1 MANAWSFFPN
11 LNLLKKSGAG
21 HGAIAETVSHNV
33 SQSMSKKILTIM
45 LLTSIL
51 NFFGCK
57 GKNEPEKTKEDAEFE
72 QFLEQSKNSI
82 DEFNNRKIYK
92 NLTIEILDSIPDDKL
107 EQAIMDNI
115 DTRFQDGEQ
124 YTLDKIS
131 ELTNGQ
137 QAVFSTWWLEAEV
150 NNGGFNQFYFNSSGQ
165 FAEMAVIGF
174 LTIGA
179 NKIYLEN
186 KERLEEFDDGTMES
200 FSESYK
206 DNPLNDLDTE
216 FYKLYDSEKIGE
228 LRIKYIRENKNEFI
242 TE

>member
-1 MANAWSFFPN
+1 
-11 LNLLKKSGAG
+11 
-21 HGAIAETVSHNV
+21 
-33 SQSMSKKILTIM
+33 M

-57 GKNEPEKTKEDAEFE
+57 GKNEPETKKDTEFE

-92 NLTIEILDSIPDDKL
+92 NLTSEILDSIADDKL

-115 DTRFQDGEQ
+115 DTNFQDGEQ
-124 YTLDKIS
+124 YTLDQIS
-131 ELTNGQ
+131 KLTKGQ
-137 QAVFSTWWLEAEV
+137 QAVFATWWLEAEV

-165 FAEMAVIGF
+165 FAEMAEIGF
-174 LTIGA
+174 KTIGA
-179 NKIYLEN
+179 NKFSELTKRANKIYSEN

-216 FYKLYDSEKIGE
+216 FYNLYDSEKIGE
-228 LRIKYIRENKNEFI
+228 LRIKYIRENKNEFT

>member
-1 MANAWSFFPN
+1 M
-11 LNLLKKSGAG
+11 
-21 HGAIAETVSHNV
+21 I
-33 SQSMSKKILTIM
+33 
-45 LLTSIL
+45 LTSIL
-51 NFFGCK
+51 SFFGCK
-57 GKNEPEKTKEDAEFE
+57 GKNEPNNEKSEMDLLIKK
-72 QFLEQSKNSI
+72 SV

-92 NLTIEILDSIPDDKL
+92 KLTPEIITTIPDDKL

-115 DTRFQDGEQ
+115 DIYFENGEH

-131 ELTNGQ
+131 KLTKGQ

-165 FAEMAVIGF
+165 YAEMAEIGF
-174 LTIGA
+174 KTIGA
-179 NKIYLEN
+179 EKFSELTLRANNIFTEN

-200 FSESYK
+200 LSESYK

-216 FYKLYDSEKIGE
+216 FYKLYDSENISD
-228 LRIKYIRENKNEFI
+228 LRIKYIRENNKEFT

>member
-1 MANAWSFFPN
+1 M
-11 LNLLKKSGAG
+11 
-21 HGAIAETVSHNV
+21 I
-33 SQSMSKKILTIM
+33 
-45 LLTSIL
+45 LTSIL
-51 NFFGCK
+51 SFFGCK
-57 GKNEPEKTKEDAEFE
+57 GKNEPNNEKSEMDLLIEK
-72 QFLEQSKNSI
+72 SV

-92 NLTIEILDSIPDDKL
+92 KLTPEIIITIPDDKL

-115 DTRFQDGEQ
+115 DTYFEKGEH

-131 ELTNGQ
+131 KLTKGQ

-165 FAEMAVIGF
+165 YAEMAKIGF
-174 LTIGA
+174 KTIGA
-179 NKIYLEN
+179 EKFSELTLRANNIFTEN

-216 FYKLYDSEKIGE
+216 FYKLYDSENISD
-228 LRIKYIRENKNEFI
+228 LRIKYIRENNKEFT